1 MLEIRDLHA
10 GYGTRSVLR
19 GIDLRVERGE
29 TVAVLGANGCGKT
42 TLLRVVSGVHATSA
56 GSVAIDGRDVR
67 DTPATAIARTVAVV
81 AQAAPLP
88 EGFTAFEVALMG
100 RTPHLRLLAS
110 ESMRDVEIVRGAMER
125 TGCWELRHRYVQE
138 LSGGERQRVVIA
150 RALAQE
156 ASLLLLDEPTSHL
169 DIQHQVETFR
179 LMLSLCRDEQL
190 AVLAVVHDLTL
201 AAAFA
206 DRIGLM
212 EDGRISAAGPPGD
225 VLTAEAVRRVFGISV
240 RVMPH
245 PDTGRPIIVPD
256 VQGQAAML
264 PGQVAS

>member
-1 MLEIRDLHA
+1 MLEVRDLHA

-19 GIDLRVERGE
+19 GIDLRVARGE
-29 TVAVLGANGCGKT
+29 TVAVLGPNGCGKT
-42 TLLRVVSGVHATSA
+42 TLIRVVSGVHAPSKGIAT
-56 GSVAIDGRDVR
+56 IDGRELR
-67 DTPATAIARTVAVV
+67 DTPATAIARSVAVV
-81 AQAAPLP
+81 AQSAPLP

-125 TGCWELRHRYVQE
+125 TGSWELRHRYVQE

-156 ASLLLLDEPTSHL
+156 PSLLLLDEPTSHL

-179 LMLSLCRDEQL
+179 LMLSLCRDERL

-206 DRIGLM
+206 DRVALV
-212 EDGRISAAGPPGD
+212 EHGRITVDGPPGD
-225 VLTAEAVRRVFGISV
+225 VLTAEAVRRAFGISV

-245 PDTGRPIIVPD
+245 PETGRPIIVPD
-256 VQGQAAML
+256 VQAQAPAL
-264 PGQVAS
+264 VAEAAS